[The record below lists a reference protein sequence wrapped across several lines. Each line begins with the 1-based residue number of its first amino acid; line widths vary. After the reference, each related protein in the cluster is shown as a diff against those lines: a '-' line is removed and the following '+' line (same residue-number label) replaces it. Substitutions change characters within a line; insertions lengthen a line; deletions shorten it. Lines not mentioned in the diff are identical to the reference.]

1 MDKPTL
7 DRKSLCGTGVE
18 GISEDPLN
26 YRGGEV
32 CENGLEWGEEIHSAY
47 ACKA

>member
-1 MDKPTL
+1 MK
-7 DRKSLCGTGVE
+7 

-32 CENGLEWGEEIHSAY
+32 RGNGLEWGEEIHSAY
-47 ACKA
+47 ACKAEFAFLFLFY